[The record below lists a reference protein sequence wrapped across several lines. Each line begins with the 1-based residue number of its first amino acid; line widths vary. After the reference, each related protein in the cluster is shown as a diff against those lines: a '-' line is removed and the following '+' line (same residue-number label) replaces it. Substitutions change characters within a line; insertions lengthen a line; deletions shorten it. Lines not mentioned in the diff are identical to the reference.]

1 MHSLPMNEIDTTKS
15 LNSLQSDAANRRLL
29 RLLKRDRL
37 LAEEYDAAS
46 QSLYR
51 WWWECLRESEDYA
64 AALRGDRGEPFS
76 GLVQDFGDLDEAF
89 PLWWLRKGR
98 MLFAE
103 QVHGAT
109 VAELEELRTA
119 KDGNWLLATRDAAR
133 PSLYLRIPL
142 TEDRRDIMRQVAEL
156 VDQAQTKRH
165 HEIEVATQPRR
176 TFYPDQ
182 RIRLDTIKTLLAVWR
197 ARKDT
202 EEQWWQT
209 GERLG
214 YWPQFACLPAD
225 DEATIKHKRRIMTLT
240 VQRFQKTAAKLID
253 YSARGDFPRVK

>member
-142 TEDRRDIMRQVAEL
+142 TEDRRDIMRQVSDL
-156 VDQAQTKRH
+156 IDQALAKRRL
-165 HEIEVATQPRR
+165 EIQAATTPKR
-176 TFYPDQ
+176 TIYPDQ

-197 ARKDT
+197 ARKKNA
-202 EEQWWQT
+202 EQWWQT

-214 YWPQFACLPAD
+214 YWPQFTCQPTD

-240 VQRFQKTAAKLID
+240 VQRFHKTTTKLIEFAAK
-253 YSARGDFPRVK
+253 GDFPRVK

>member
-1 MHSLPMNEIDTTKS
+1 MNEIDTTKP
-15 LNSLQSDAANRRLL
+15 LNSLSSDAATRRLL

-37 LAEEYDAAS
+37 LAQEYDAAS
-46 QSLYR
+46 KSLYR
-51 WWWECLRESEDYA
+51 WWWACLRESEDYA
-64 AALRGDRGEPFS
+64 AALHGERGEPFR
-76 GLVQDFGDLDEAF
+76 GVAQDFGDLDEAF
-89 PLWWLRKGR
+89 PLWWLRTGR

-103 QVHGAT
+103 QVHPAT
-109 VAELEELRTA
+109 VAEVDELKTA
-119 KDGNWLLATRDAAR
+119 QDGNWLLATRDAAR

-182 RIRLDTIKTLLAVWR
+182 RIRLDTIKTLLAVSR

-202 EEQWWQT
+202 DEQWWQT

-214 YWPQFACLPAD
+214 YWPQFTCQPSD
-225 DEATIKHKRRIMTLT
+225 DDAEIKHKRRIMTLT
-240 VQRFQKTAAKLID
+240 VQRFHKTAAKLIGF
-253 YSARGDFPRVK
+253 AAKGDFPRVK